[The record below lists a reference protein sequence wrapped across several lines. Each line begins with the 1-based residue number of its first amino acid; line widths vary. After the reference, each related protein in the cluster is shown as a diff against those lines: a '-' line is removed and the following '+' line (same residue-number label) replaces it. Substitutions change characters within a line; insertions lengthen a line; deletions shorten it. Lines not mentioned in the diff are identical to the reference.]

1 MTEHNEI
8 KEDSIQKQIIQA
20 AQQLFQ
26 IHGFHKVT
34 MDDVAREI
42 GKTRSSLYYY
52 YKNKEE
58 ILDAAIEVEMR
69 EILREIAQ
77 AVDRAPDLEQKIS
90 AYCMT
95 RLKISQKRRMFNNTI
110 DNGTN
115 ADEMSDYKKVR
126 NTIHNRFRQME
137 IPLLRNILNFGIEK
151 GQIRAMDPKEQ
162 DDLIFVLLSSI
173 QGFKKDMVIKNSFN
187 SIEPAITMLTYLI
200 MQGFKK

>member
-69 EILREIAQ
+69 EILREISQ
-77 AVDRAPDLEQKIS
+77 AVDQAPDLEQKIS

-95 RLKISQKRRMFNNTI
+95 RLKISQKRRMFNKMI

-115 ADEMSDYKKVR
+115 ADEISDYKKVR

-151 GQIRAMDPKEQ
+151 GQLRAMDPKEQ

-173 QGFKKDMVIKNSFN
+173 QGFKKDMVIKNNFN